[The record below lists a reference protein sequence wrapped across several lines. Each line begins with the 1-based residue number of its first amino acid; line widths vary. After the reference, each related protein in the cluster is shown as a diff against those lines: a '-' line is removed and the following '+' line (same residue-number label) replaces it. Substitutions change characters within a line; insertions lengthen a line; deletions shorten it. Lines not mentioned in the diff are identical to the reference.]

1 MNYIKTFEKYI
12 DHNKLWW
19 DLGLTTKS
27 SSDDELELPLDDE
40 DTNDKDKKD
49 DSNEEDLPEL
59 SPELFENF
67 KQEEITEFMS
77 VIKDKVLEL
86 SDVGFNVE
94 VEDKN
99 SQPLLENMIRIT
111 VKKESRNPFKF
122 SDVADISED
131 ILLTNI
137 QMGLYK
143 KTHVIVTPAWRDM
156 GSRPTVLTTRYSSAG
171 ERLSFIFSGDECIWS
186 FERPQI
192 RKMTS
197 LTPLNLDCKCVE
209 LYFE

>member
-86 SDVGFNVE
+86 SDIGFNVK

-99 SQPLLENMIRIT
+99 SEPLLENMIRIHT
-111 VKKESRNPFKF
+111 WTSGNTCPRPFEWVHLLRGKRSR
-122 SDVADISED
+122 
-131 ILLTNI
+131 
-137 QMGLYK
+137 
-143 KTHVIVTPAWRDM
+143 
-156 GSRPTVLTTRYSSAG
+156 GSRFYELQYS
-171 ERLSFIFSGDECIWS
+171 
-186 FERPQI
+186 
-192 RKMTS
+192 
-197 LTPLNLDCKCVE
+197 LNM
-209 LYFE
+209 